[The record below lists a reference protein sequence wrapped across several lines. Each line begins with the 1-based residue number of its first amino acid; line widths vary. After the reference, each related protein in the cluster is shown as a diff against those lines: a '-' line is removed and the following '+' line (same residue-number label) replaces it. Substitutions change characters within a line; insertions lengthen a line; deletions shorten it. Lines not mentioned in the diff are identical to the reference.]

1 MTEKFQAI
9 VEGLHN
15 SVNMLAEIASNSTE
29 ESEAAK
35 QKHYQDVVLQQIDVK
50 SKSISADKV
59 MAWSGV
65 GSEYFLHNKPRIR
78 NAKRT
83 KTYWGI
89 DVIKWLCDL
98 WQRDYPENYINEC
111 YVQNINTKTGD
122 FMAA

>member
-1 MTEKFQAI
+1 MENLKTVEEHLTE
-9 VEGLHN
+9 
-15 SVNMLAEIASNSTE
+15 SVHLLVKLATNR
-29 ESEAAK
+29 ESESEEAK

-59 MAWSGV
+59 IAWSGV
-65 GSEYFLHNKPRIR
+65 GNDFFLHNKPRIR
-78 NAKRT
+78 NSKRI

-111 YVQNINTKTGD
+111 YAQKIDTKTGD
-122 FMAA
+122 FKAA